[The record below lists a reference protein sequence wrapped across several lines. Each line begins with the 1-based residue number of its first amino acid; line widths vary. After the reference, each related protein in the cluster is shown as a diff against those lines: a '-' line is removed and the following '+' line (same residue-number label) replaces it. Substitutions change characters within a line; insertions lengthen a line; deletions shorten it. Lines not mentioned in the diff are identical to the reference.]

1 MFMYLSVLC
10 TCMYTV
16 ILYLYLKLSHAGYRF
31 IRASCVSNV
40 CFFLRGSNVILL
52 FFYAFVKYALSE
64 YMCAAH
70 YKAFSH
76 SEYTCTIYLINVG
89 SKHNAIS

>member
-1 MFMYLSVLC
+1 MQVTDLLGPVVHQMFAFFYVVVM
-10 TCMYTV
+10 
-16 ILYLYLKLSHAGYRF
+16 LYY
-31 IRASCVSNV
+31 C
-40 CFFLRGSNVILL
+40 
-52 FFYAFVKYALSE
+52 FFYAFVKFALSE